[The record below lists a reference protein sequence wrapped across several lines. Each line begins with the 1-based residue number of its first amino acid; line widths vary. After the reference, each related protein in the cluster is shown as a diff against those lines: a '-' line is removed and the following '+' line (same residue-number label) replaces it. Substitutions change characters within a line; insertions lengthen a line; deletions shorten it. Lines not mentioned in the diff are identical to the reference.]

1 MDIFIPA
8 ILIFVITILVIEMSL
23 YAYRTVRYPDRAKI
37 RQRLRTM
44 PSKKSE
50 TGPTRDVLRKSAL
63 SDVPLLHEL
72 LRRMTGIERLDR
84 LRHQANARYPIGFFI
99 LLSLVL
105 GLAGFLV
112 CSYMMENRLASAA
125 ISALL
130 LAAPFLY
137 LVNKKQKRT
146 KKFQTQLPEALD
158 MVSRSMKAGH
168 AFTTGMRLAADEF
181 EEPLGPEFSYTLDEI
196 NFGIS
201 VPEALRNLGK
211 RVDSQDLNFFIV
223 SVILQRETGGNL
235 AEIIESIAHLIR
247 ERFKLLDKIQTLA
260 AEGKI
265 SAIIL
270 CCLPFV
276 VVIFL
281 YLRNA
286 KYIMTLFTHPT
297 GKIMVGVAICMMIV
311 GAYIMKRIIN
321 IKV

>member
-1 MDIFIPA
+1 VEIIIPA
-8 ILIFVITILVIEMSL
+8 VLIFVITVVVIEMSL
-23 YAYRTVRYPDRAKI
+23 YAYRTVRHPDRAKI

-44 PSKKSE
+44 PSKKLE
-50 TGPTRDVLRKSAL
+50 TEPTRDVLRKSVL

-84 LRHQANARYPIGFFI
+84 LRHHANARYPIGFFI
-99 LLSLVL
+99 LLAFVL
-105 GLAGFLV
+105 ALIGFSV
-112 CSYMMENRLASAA
+112 SSYMMENRLASLA

-158 MVSRSMKAGH
+158 MISRSMKAGH

-181 EEPLGPEFSYTLDEI
+181 DDPLGPELSYALDEI
-196 NFGIS
+196 NFGVS
-201 VPEALRNLGK
+201 VPEALRNLGE

-247 ERFKLLDKIQTLA
+247 ERFKLLDKIKALS

-270 CCLPFV
+270 CCLPFIV
-276 VVIFL
+276 VFFL
-281 YLRNA
+281 YFRNA
-286 KYIMTLFTHPT
+286 SYIMTLFRDPT
-297 GKIMVGVAICMMIV
+297 GKIMVGVALCMMIL